1 MGGWLVRSYGFQV
14 PVVTSFAI
22 VALTLAVAT
31 SSGASARDPVR
42 VVITLENDTFTP
54 AEVAV
59 PAGTPLK
66 IKIINKSAAAIE
78 FEAKDL
84 KIEKVMPPKSDAT
97 VSVRPLRPGRY
108 LFVNE
113 YKEDKVKGYVVVK

>member
-22 VALTLAVAT
+22 VAMTLAVAT

-54 AEVAV
+54 AEVVV

-66 IKIINKSAAAIE
+66 IKIINKTAAAIE